1 MIVFRI
7 LYCFVLLPGLVFGK
21 EYRTSSEKVPMV
33 PREFR
38 AAWVACVYNIDW
50 PSKPGLATA
59 RQQAEMRALLDRMA
73 AMRMNAVIFQVRPN
87 ADAVYQSR
95 LEPWSHWIS

>member
-1 MIVFRI
+1 
-7 LYCFVLLPGLVFGK
+7 
-21 EYRTSSEKVPMV
+21 MV

-50 PSKPGLATA
+50 PSRIGLSSSS
-59 RQQAEMRALLDRMA
+59 QQAEMRALLDRMA

-87 ADAVYQSR
+87 ADAV
-95 LEPWSHWIS
+95 